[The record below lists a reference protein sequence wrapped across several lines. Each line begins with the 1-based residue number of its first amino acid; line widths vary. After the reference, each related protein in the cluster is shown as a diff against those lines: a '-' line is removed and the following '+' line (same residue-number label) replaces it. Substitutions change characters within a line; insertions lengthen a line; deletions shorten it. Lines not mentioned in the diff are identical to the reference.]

1 MRRPNVRSGPH
12 PDVGWVSISQ
22 LFFEGRHSLAQLW
35 SAWGQALSSGST
47 AIDKSQWINAIR
59 QLVFLGDSPNILLM
73 KALKQVGA
81 LCVCRADDGALRV
94 LLVTSRET
102 GRWVIPK
109 GWLAKGLRE
118 HKSAAREAMEEAG
131 VSGRIWTEPIGSYRY
146 FKRDDKADQLLGVSV
161 FLLAVSKQK
170 NHWPEQEQRRRV
182 WFSVEVAARRVAEP
196 ELRAL
201 IRSISKL
208 DIKPEWRVGTGSRA

>member
-1 MRRPNVRSGPH
+1 
-12 PDVGWVSISQ
+12 
-22 LFFEGRHSLAQLW
+22 
-35 SAWGQALSSGST
+35 
-47 AIDKSQWINAIR
+47 
-59 QLVFLGDSPNILLM
+59 M

-81 LCVCRADDGALRV
+81 LCVCGADNGALRV

-161 FLLAVSKQK
+161 FLLAVNKQK
-170 NHWPEQEQRRRV
+170 NHWPEQEQRRRA

-208 DIKPEWRVGTGSRA
+208 DIKPEWRVGTGCLMPSSA

>member
-1 MRRPNVRSGPH
+1 V
-12 PDVGWVSISQ
+12 
-22 LFFEGRHSLAQLW
+22 L
-35 SAWGQALSSGST
+35 
-47 AIDKSQWINAIR
+47 
-59 QLVFLGDSPNILLM
+59 LGDSANILLM

-81 LCVCRADDGALRV
+81 LCVCGADDGALRV

-161 FLLAVSKQK
+161 FLLAVNKQK
-170 NHWPEQEQRRRV
+170 NHWPEQEQRRRA

-208 DIKPEWRVGTGSRA
+208 DIKPEWRVGIGSRA

>member
-1 MRRPNVRSGPH
+1 
-12 PDVGWVSISQ
+12 
-22 LFFEGRHSLAQLW
+22 
-35 SAWGQALSSGST
+35 
-47 AIDKSQWINAIR
+47 
-59 QLVFLGDSPNILLM
+59 M

-81 LCVCRADDGALRV
+81 LCVCGAEDGALRV

-131 VSGRIWTEPIGSYRY
+131 VLGRIWTEPIGSYRY

-161 FLLAVSKQK
+161 FLLSVNKQK
-170 NHWPEQEQRRRV
+170 NHWPEQEQRRRAR
-182 WFSVEVAARRVAEP
+182 FSVEVAARRVAEP

>member
-1 MRRPNVRSGPH
+1 MGINKSAHSSKADIPWLNCGRLGPK
-12 PDVGWVSISQ
+12 
-22 LFFEGRHSLAQLW
+22 RCRLAKHGNRQI
-35 SAWGQALSSGST
+35 AVDQCT
-47 AIDKSQWINAIR
+47 R
-59 QLVFLGDSPNILLM
+59 QLVLLGNSPNILRM

-81 LCVCRADDGALRV
+81 LCVCGADDGALRV

-109 GWLAKGLRE
+109 GWLAKGHRE

-131 VSGRIWTEPIGSYRY
+131 VSGRIWSEPIGSYRY

-170 NHWPEQEQRRRV
+170 NHWPEQEQRRRA